1 MGKNHTTK
9 SGKKVAKPKHN
20 SWKNDDKNQTQRV
33 VRTRSNHG
41 QAWAPETRELQ
52 VNGKDMFKILRG
64 QKQDGAKTKKN
75 MSFTTFEAYGMLTKV
90 SKKQT
95 GDEDLTLRS
104 NLLDLGLGSIVSSEE
119 EMKSRFGRIDEMLG
133 S

>member
-1 MGKNHTTK
+1 
-9 SGKKVAKPKHN
+9 
-20 SWKNDDKNQTQRV
+20 
-33 VRTRSNHG
+33 
-41 QAWAPETRELQ
+41 
-52 VNGKDMFKILRG
+52 MFKILRG